1 MERRITEVKW
11 RWTKA
16 GVRISAF
23 ATAFAPLKEIS
34 MPSTALLIKNGTVVD
49 GTGNPAFEADIR
61 LQNGLVAEIASNLA
75 QEEGEQTID
84 ARGCLVTPGLIESH
98 THFDG
103 TMWWQPDLEPLPG
116 CGVTTVVMGN
126 CGFALAPLHDDP
138 AVQAEVVKI
147 FSFFED
153 IPEGPFFSNLP
164 WDWST
169 WSEYKASMQKNV
181 KVPTNYGTFVGHIAL
196 RLAVMGMDA
205 WERAATKEEID
216 KISELLDDALA
227 AGALGFSTNLM
238 DHDGEDRPVPSLLA
252 DDHEFSAM
260 FDVIERYPGATVQVV
275 VDSLMRFTAVDSME
289 RLAKLTE
296 GKTVRLQWG
305 GVPTLQWQKDYGLQ
319 QPLLE
324 LHERFAQEGR
334 DFWTGYAHV
343 PITVTASVRHSLL
356 FAQSNDYVWH
366 EVVTAES
373 DEEKLALLANK
384 EWRARARDSWD
395 NESLETSFF
404 RKPQTIQLD
413 NSENEHG
420 PAGITLGEYAG
431 QLGVHCSDA
440 LADWIGNNGL
450 GSTVTMPPW
459 DKDDDM
465 VVKLSRDPKA
475 VGNINDCGA
484 HGQLFCGTG
493 DNLLLYTDYVRGSQ
507 KLGIEEAVY
516 SQTGKLAAHFGFT
529 DRGVLE
535 VGKRADLTVF
545 ALDEIER
552 RKKYKVTDV
561 PDGKGGLTW
570 RWTRDP
576 APVRIT
582 VVNGEVT
589 FDGKQST
596 GAMPG
601 VMVSHRIGASPA

>member
-1 MERRITEVKW
+1 MTTQSIV
-11 RWTKA
+11 
-16 GVRISAF
+16 
-23 ATAFAPLKEIS
+23 
-34 MPSTALLIKNGTVVD
+34 IKNGTVVD
-49 GTGNPAFEADIR
+49 GTGNPPFIADVR
-61 LQNGLVAEIASNLA
+61 LNDGLISEVAKDITPTGDDEL
-75 QEEGEQTID
+75 ID
-84 ARGCLVTPGLIESH
+84 ASGCFVTPGLIESH

-126 CGFALAPLHDDP
+126 CGFALAPLHEDT

-153 IPEGPFFSNLP
+153 IPEGPFLSNLP
-164 WDWST
+164 WDWKI
-169 WSEYKASMQKNV
+169 WSEYSKSMQEKV
-181 KVPTNYGTFVGHIAL
+181 KVPTNYGSFVGHIAL

-205 WERAATKEEID
+205 WERAATPDETS
-216 KISELLDDALA
+216 KIAELLDDALS

-252 DDHEFSAM
+252 DDAEFLAL
-260 FDVIERYPGATVQVV
+260 FDVMTKYPGATVQVV

-289 RLAKLTE
+289 RLARLCE
-296 GKTVRLQWG
+296 GLPIRLQWG
-305 GVPTLQWQKDYGLQ
+305 GVPTLQWQRDYGLQ

-324 LHERFAQEGR
+324 LHERFAKEGR

-356 FAQSNDYVWH
+356 FAQSNDYAWH
-366 EVVTAES
+366 EIVTAES
-373 DEEKLALLANK
+373 DEEKLALLADQSWR
-384 EWRARARDSWD
+384 ERARHSWD

-404 RKPQTIQLD
+404 RTPQGILLD
-413 NSENEHG
+413 NSENSHG
-420 PAGITLGEYAG
+420 PSGITLGEYAE

-440 LADWIGNNGL
+440 MAEWIGNNGL

-465 VVKLSRDPKA
+465 VVRLSRDDKA

-493 DNLLLYTDYVRGSQ
+493 DNLLLYTDYVRGSG
-507 KLGIEEAVY
+507 KLSIEEAVY
-516 SQTGKLAAHFGFT
+516 SQTGKLADHFGFT
-529 DRGVLE
+529 DRGVLRA
-535 VGKRADLTVF
+535 GKRADVTVF

-552 RKKYKVTDV
+552 REKYKTTDV

-576 APVRIT
+576 APVRVTI
-582 VVNGEVT
+582 VNGEVT

-601 VMVSHRIGASPA
+601 VMVSHREEIS